1 MSDKKVKASKQEMTE
16 VLNCHR
22 VPTKLYVNIQNHMNA
37 RMNNVEPN
45 RLYTL
50 KQMCGKEFWK
60 GMNSWQQRKAGRAFA
75 HMVAVGIFTFDFIQ
89 YKKSPT
95 KRYRLK

>member
-1 MSDKKVKASKQEMTE
+1 MSSKKSTGSKSDVTE

-22 VPTKLYVNIQNHMNA
+22 VPTKLYVDIHLHMLTQ
-37 RMNNVEPN
+37 MHSVQPN
-45 RLYTL
+45 KLYTL

-75 HMVAVGIFTFDFIQ
+75 HMVHVGIFQFEFIKH
-89 YKKSPT
+89 KKSPT
-95 KRYRLK
+95 KRYLLK